1 MGFNRSIKIRISYTE
16 RIPAKRK
23 NFSCIYKLNQVHRRI
38 KSYISRSRKKTG
50 TQMVKRTNIEQHL
63 KTSNSLWQK
72 IFTLEQQFLK
82 EEMID
87 STCA

>member
-1 MGFNRSIKIRISYTE
+1 
-16 RIPAKRK
+16 
-23 NFSCIYKLNQVHRRI
+23 
-38 KSYISRSRKKTG
+38 
-50 TQMVKRTNIEQHL
+50 MVKRTNIEQHL